1 MSIIAKLLSKKAGS
15 VVSRKEWMDTQL
27 NLRADLRKAKEMV
40 KEGKSEGSSKKAVK
54 NIQLDIKK
62 LDKLK
67 PVADK
72 PKPKNK
78 PLEAKNALGKNSK
91 PKNILDPTPS
101 SPRSAIVQAQQY
113 KGKQAGLQK
122 ELDRTKALY
131 EKLKDK
137 KSEKAMLMRNKIKAM
152 QKKISGKKSIPML
165 PQDKNKGGMV
175 KKDYGKPGGYNM
187 GGLTKPTANQTGLKK
202 LPSSVRNKM
211 GYMYGG
217 GMASKKKVTNM
228 DYRKG
233 GLVIMIGTGKPMKT
247 KKGK

>member
-1 MSIIAKLLSKKAGS
+1 MSIIARLLSKKAGS
-15 VVSRKEWMDTQL
+15 TVSRKELMDTKL
-27 NLRADLRKAKEMV
+27 NLRADLKKAKEMV
-40 KEGKSEGSSKKAVK
+40 KEGKSEASSKKAVK

-62 LDKLK
+62 LNKLK

-72 PKPKNK
+72 PKPNLSKTLDK
-78 PLEAKNALGKNSK
+78 LIKEGTLKTSK
-91 PKNILDPTPS
+91 PKSILDPTPS

-122 ELDRTKALY
+122 ELDRTKTLY

-137 KSEKAMLMRNKIKAM
+137 KSEKAMMMRNKIKDM
-152 QKKISGKKSIPML
+152 QKKLSGKKQIPML

-175 KKDYGKPGGYNM
+175 KS
-187 GGLTKPTANQTGLKK
+187 KPTATQTGLKK
-202 LPSSVRNKM
+202 LPTAVRNKM

>member
-1 MSIIAKLLSKKAGS
+1 MSIIARLLSKKAGS
-15 VVSRKEWMDTQL
+15 TVSRKELMDTKL
-27 NLRADLRKAKEMV
+27 NLRADLKKAKEMV
-40 KEGKSEGSSKKAVK
+40 KKGKSEASSKKAVK

-72 PKPKNK
+72 PKPNLSKTLDK
-78 PLEAKNALGKNSK
+78 LIKEGTLKTSK

-122 ELDRTKALY
+122 ELDRTKTLY

-137 KSEKAMLMRNKIKAM
+137 KSEKAMMMSNKIKDM
-152 QKKISGKKSIPML
+152 QKKLSGKKQIPMP
-165 PQDKNKGGMV
+165 PQNKNKGG
-175 KKDYGKPGGYNM
+175 
-187 GGLTKPTANQTGLKK
+187 LATPTANQTGLQK
-202 LPSSVRNKM
+202 LPTAVRNKM

-217 GMASKKKVTNM
+217 GMANKKKVTNM

-233 GLVIMIGTGKPMKT
+233 GLVIMIGQAKPMK
-247 KKGK
+247 KGKK